1 MIMLSRLATDLQT
14 GLWKVRC
21 SNNDGSVVEG
31 IYSLVVTEVDS
42 PEAHFGMDTLTDH
55 TRTHKPMI
63 YMTPTE
69 LFHLHYVLDNNMEI
83 LEPGTKDDMIRQNEG
98 GTPLYDL
105 VSAIGTATFGPDKT
119 IPNDTTICLTLSSH
133 RDTLPSDS
141 ASWLRQAIF
150 DTKRLVVYVI
160 KHQTG
165 PRLLDILE
173 APVDRQH
180 EDEWVRFKKQEFLG
194 PSSYGGN
201 GGQCNSKFSYSMDL
215 MATKRRF
222 LQLTAAETALDLM
235 E

>member
-1 MIMLSRLATDLQT
+1 
-14 GLWKVRC
+14 
-21 SNNDGSVVEG
+21 
-31 IYSLVVTEVDS
+31 
-42 PEAHFGMDTLTDH
+42 
-55 TRTHKPMI
+55 MI

-69 LFHLHYVLDNNMEI
+69 LFHLHYVLDNNMDM

-119 IPNDTTICLTLSSH
+119 IPNDTTVCLTLSSH
-133 RDTLPSDS
+133 RDNLPSDS

-173 APVDRQH
+173 APVDQQH
-180 EDEWVRFKKQEFLG
+180 EDDWSRFKKQEFLG
-194 PSSYGGN
+194 PSSNGGN
-201 GGQCNSKFSYSMDL
+201 GGPGNSKFSYSMDL

-222 LQLTAAETALDLM
+222 LQFTAAETALDLM
-235 E
+235 G